1 LIKDKE
7 IENPEILDIGTGCG
21 NIAISLTKFLSNCKM
36 TATDISRISLKIAQ
50 ENAKRHNVL
59 DKITFLE
66 GDLFSPVD
74 CKRRIDI
81 IVCNPPYVTSDELGR
96 LQAEVKKEP
105 RLALWGGEDGLFF
118 YKKII
123 EASSLYLKPS
133 GYLIFELA
141 EGRREAVYRIF
152 ESNPLYKNIH
162 TIKDY
167 NNIDRVIIA
176 QRL

>member
-1 LIKDKE
+1 
-7 IENPEILDIGTGCG
+7 
-21 NIAISLTKFLSNCKM
+21 M
-36 TATDISRISLKIAQ
+36 
-50 ENAKRHNVL
+50 
-59 DKITFLE
+59 
-66 GDLFSPVD
+66 
-74 CKRRIDI
+74 
-81 IVCNPPYVTSDELGR
+81 TSDELGR

-105 RLALWGGEDGLFF
+105 KLALWGGEDGLFF
-118 YKKII
+118 YKRII

-152 ESNPLYKNIH
+152 ESNPLYKNMH